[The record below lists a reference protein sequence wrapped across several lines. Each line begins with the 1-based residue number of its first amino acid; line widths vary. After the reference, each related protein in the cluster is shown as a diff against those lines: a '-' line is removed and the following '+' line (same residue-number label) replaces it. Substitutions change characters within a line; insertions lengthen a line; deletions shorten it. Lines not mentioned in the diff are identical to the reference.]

1 VLFLDGGQ
9 NFKVRRQ
16 EDFWIFEKRQ
26 QMSPNVQITFL
37 LDFVGLKCPIGQK
50 IRSSSKAFKKSDL
63 NGQGASA
70 SKKIERGS
78 GLIISDSLLF
88 DDVTRIGGC
97 IWGLVE
103 SKPLVCH
110 VHGD

>member
-63 NGQGASA
+63 NGRVQVLPR
-70 SKKIERGS
+70 KLK
-78 GLIISDSLLF
+78 
-88 DDVTRIGGC
+88 
-97 IWGLVE
+97 
-103 SKPLVCH
+103 
-110 VHGD
+110 GDRD